1 MVFINSVEIVG
12 VLMLGTVYKWIAFV
26 ILISLFIIDFGIFPY
41 PQFVFYGLSIVGF
54 VISILGR
61 QTKAENQLTN
71 FVGQLSFYGLLIVV
85 VLYFLPTLG
94 LA

>member
-1 MVFINSVEIVG
+1 
-12 VLMLGTVYKWIAFV
+12 MLGNILKWIAFGV
-26 ILISLFIIDFGIFPY
+26 LISLFIIDFSIFPY
-41 PQFVFYGLSIVGF
+41 PQYFFYVWSVIGF
-54 VISILGR
+54 VISIYGR
-61 QTKAENQLTN
+61 KEKAENPLTN